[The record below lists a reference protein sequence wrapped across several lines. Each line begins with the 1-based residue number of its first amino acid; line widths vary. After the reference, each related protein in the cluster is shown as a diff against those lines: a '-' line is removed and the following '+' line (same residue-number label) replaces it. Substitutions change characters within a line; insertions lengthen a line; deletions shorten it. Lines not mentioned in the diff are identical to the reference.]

1 MAVGIIVGTT
11 VGVGVDVGLIVA
23 VGGTGVTVG
32 RAVGVGTAVLVV
44 VVGCGGVVF
53 SGSEDEHA
61 PTTAIRRMAIIAR
74 AVVVT
79 DRRDELFT

>member
-1 MAVGIIVGTT
+1 MAVGITVGTA
-11 VGVGVDVGLIVA
+11 VGAGVEVGLTVA

-32 RAVGVGTAVLVV
+32 RAVGSAVAVLPEL
-44 VVGCGGVVF
+44 VGCGVAVS
-53 SGSEDEHA
+53 SGSDEEHA
-61 PTTAIRRMAIIAR
+61 PTTAIRRMAVIAR